1 MKTKKNKLKNLTL
14 QDLLEEIELIDGN
27 YILNSNM
34 LEVGLWKVRES
45 GKIKDLTRG
54 WDKK

>member
-1 MKTKKNKLKNLTL
+1 MKTKKNKLNNFTL